1 MKAGQAKV
9 RAILVLRFIFNKGM
23 QGLHSKREGEEKQK
37 QLLTHTDSM
46 LLSWTTLPPDYV
58 PNKTHHHLLSP
69 LFMNIWVHSGYPNL
83 SELS

>member
-46 LLSWTTLPPDYV
+46 LLSAFVKAASTSNLLYLYEESKQFKLWTG
-58 PNKTHHHLLSP
+58 NR
-69 LFMNIWVHSGYPNL
+69 
-83 SELS
+83 

>member
-1 MKAGQAKV
+1 MRAGQAKV

-46 LLSWTTLPPDYV
+46 LLSWTTSICKSSKYLQPLV
-58 PNKTHHHLLSP
+58 PVSICIT
-69 LFMNIWVHSGYPNL
+69 W
-83 SELS
+83 